1 VDRAAGIGVGIAVGW
16 NIALLGPIATPL
28 SHVYDVTLT
37 TVGLFV
43 TVQFSVHF
51 VMQIPGGRAADRLGA
66 RTSSLAG
73 LAFIAGGNALSLIA
87 PEASLAFAGR
97 AVVGV
102 GTGLGFVG
110 GSDYIRARA
119 GTPFLQGVY
128 GSGTVLAPGIAVAV
142 VPQLESWQG
151 WRAAY
156 LSAIVLSGVAAL
168 LLTLAPAAPRT
179 VQHADERLER
189 DFFRDGRLYRFGVIH
204 AMSFG
209 FSVVVGNWAV
219 TLLEDRG
226 YAKSVAAVAGSLT
239 LVLGFFTRIAGG
251 WLVGRPDAPRWV
263 SLSLVL
269 GGLGAIVLALP
280 LSLPLLVAAA
290 AVIGLAAGIPF
301 AAAFT
306 GAAHARPEAPGAAV
320 GFVNGMAALVIVV
333 GTPLV
338 GLTFSLPGDGRLGF
352 VALGALAALAALATP
367 R

>member
-1 VDRAAGIGVGIAVGW
+1 VDRAGGIAVGIAVGW

-28 SHVYDVTLT
+28 SHVYEVSLT

-43 TVQFSVHF
+43 TVQFIVHL

-73 LAFIAGGNALSLIA
+73 IALIAAGNAISLIA
-87 PEASLAFAGR
+87 PDAGLAFAGR

-110 GSDYIRARA
+110 GSDYIRARG

-128 GSGTVLAPGIAVAV
+128 GSGTVLAPGLAVAV

-156 LSAIVLSGVAAL
+156 VSAIVLSGVAAL
-168 LLTLAPAAPRT
+168 LLAFAPAAPRT
-179 VQHADERLER
+179 VRHAGERLER
-189 DFFRDGRLYRFGVIH
+189 DFFRDVRLYRFGAIH

-219 TLLEDRG
+219 TLLEHRG
-226 YAKSVAAVAGSLT
+226 HSKSVAAIAGSLT

-251 WLVGRPDAPRWV
+251 SLLRRADAWRWV
-263 SLSLVL
+263 SSSLVV
-269 GGLGAIVLALP
+269 GGLGAVLLALP
-280 LSLPLLVAAA
+280 LPLPLLVVAA
-290 AVIGLAAGIPF
+290 AVVGLAAGIPF

-306 GAAHARPEAPGAAV
+306 GAARARPEAPGAAV
-320 GFVNGMAALVIVV
+320 GFVNGVAALVIVA

-338 GLTFSLPGDGRLGF
+338 GLTFSLPGDGRIGF
-352 VALGALAALAALATP
+352 VALGVLAALAALATP